1 MKLKVG
7 DKVRIKNNLIS
18 GKTYG
23 EYRFIDK
30 MMEYKNK
37 VSKIVEIE
45 DNYITIDLDNGQW
58 CWTEEMLEKVK
69 DEKRMSK
76 CKVYEMPEY
85 VGNKVKKVII
95 NEPCVIVILNSG
107 EKGIAKCCPED
118 KFIEERGYI
127 IALERARK
135 EKYLNDVV
143 KQDEIIKQ
151 HLQMFESGDNIKKY
165 LGKLQYLYSK

>member
-1 MKLKVG
+1 MELKVG
-7 DKVRIKNNLIS
+7 DKVRVKNNLIA
-18 GKTYG
+18 GKVYG
-23 EYRFIDK
+23 KYRFIDK

-45 DNYITIDLDNGQW
+45 ENCITIDLDNRRW
-58 CWTEEMLEKVK
+58 CWSEEMLEKVK
-69 DEKRMSK
+69 DEKEMSK
-76 CKVYEMPEY
+76 FKVYEMPDY
-85 VGNKVKKVII
+85 VGNEVKKVIV

-107 EKGIAKCCPED
+107 EKGIAKCCAED
-118 KFIEERGYI
+118 EFNEERGYI

-151 HLQMFESGDNIKKY
+151 CLKTFDEIDIYRKIQPEYAPF
-165 LGKLQYLYSK
+165 